1 MKKKYWIGALLIIF
15 LTTGC
20 SVEIET
26 SSSKSEE
33 FASTADE
40 LSSTFVDVKDKMEP
54 LVDKKEL
61 TSEDQKLIIQEVN
74 NLKQEIKNFK
84 EEEAPFLAKK
94 IKQMALKELNKKE
107 EILVDVKEKAE
118 NEMATVEDVEKIIKT
133 ISDDFEINLF
143 K

>member
-1 MKKKYWIGALLIIF
+1 MKKYWILSLLIVFII
-15 LTTGC
+15 TGC

-40 LSSTFVDVKDKMEP
+40 LSSTFVDVKDKMES
-54 LVDKKEL
+54 LVVKKEL
-61 TSEDQKLIIQEVN
+61 SSGDQKLIVKHVNDLTMEIQ
-74 NLKQEIKNFK
+74 KFRD
-84 EEEAPFLAKK
+84 EEAPFMAKR
-94 IKQMALKELNKKE
+94 IKKMALNELNKKE
-107 EILVDVKEKAE
+107 DILVDVKEKAE
-118 NEMATVEDVEKIIKT
+118 NDMATVEDVEKIIKT

>member
-1 MKKKYWIGALLIIF
+1 MKKYWILSLLIVFII
-15 LTTGC
+15 TGC

-40 LSSTFVDVKDKMEP
+40 LSSTFVDVKDKMES
-54 LVDKKEL
+54 LVVKKEL
-61 TSEDQKLIIQEVN
+61 SSEDQKLIVKHVNDLTMEIQ
-74 NLKQEIKNFK
+74 KFRD
-84 EEEAPFLAKK
+84 EEAPFMAKR
-94 IKQMALKELNKKE
+94 IKKMALNELNKKE
-107 EILVDVKEKAE
+107 DILVDVKEKAE
-118 NEMATVEDVEKIIKT
+118 NDMATVEDVEKIIKT